1 MKASLN
7 SICVFCGS
15 SAGHDPLYAEVAR
28 RVGET
33 LARRGIRLVYG
44 GGRIGL
50 MGEVAR
56 AALASGGEVVGVIPE
71 ALMRRELAY
80 DDLTELHVVATMH
93 ERKALMA
100 ERSDGFIALPGGFG
114 TFEEL
119 GEMLT
124 WSQLGIHAKPV
135 ALLDVKGYYQPLL
148 SLFDHAVTEGFVRPL
163 HRSLVLA
170 DADPD
175 RLLDVM
181 ARFVPPKVEKWATPD
196 QT

>member
-1 MKASLN
+1 VKASLN